1 MKKLFTSESVTPGHP
16 DKLCDKI
23 ADMILDAYL
32 KEDSTSRV
40 AVEVCAHKNG
50 IVVMGEVTSR
60 ASIDIEKIVRNT
72 IIDVGYDND
81 NLGFNGNNVK
91 VSININTQ
99 SNDIAMGVNTSS
111 DSKLLGAGDQG
122 MMFGYATNETDSFM
136 PYPIYLANKLSEKL
150 YNTFKTNKIPYLR
163 PDGKTQVTIC
173 YIDDVPKY
181 VDTIVIS
188 AQHDEI
194 DLDTLRKD
202 IKEKIIDK
210 TIPKEMI
217 NENTKIY
224 INPTGRFVLGGPI
237 ADSGLT
243 GRKIVV
249 DTYGGVCGHGG
260 GAFSGKDYTK
270 VDRSASY
277 YARYVCKNIV
287 ASKICSKM
295 ELQVSYAIGM
305 SKPVSLYINTYNTNK
320 IPEDKILEII
330 NKVFNF
336 EPQNI
341 INELELSK
349 PIYHLTTCFGHFG
362 KSNLPWE
369 KLVKMIVICIKITS
383 CIQRRFFMLK
393 YFND

>member
-32 KEDSTSRV
+32 KEDSSSRV

-50 IVVMGEVTSR
+50 IVVMGEVTSK
-60 ASIDIEKIVRNT
+60 AKIDIERIVRNT

-122 MMFGYATNETDSFM
+122 MMFGYATDETENFM

-217 NENTKIY
+217 TENTKIY

-243 GRKIVV
+243 GRKIIV

-362 KSNLPWE
+362 KDNLPWE
-369 KLVKMIVICIKITS
+369 KLDKVEIIKS
-383 CIQRRFFMLK
+383 LL
-393 YFND
+393 N

>member
-32 KEDSTSRV
+32 KEDSSSRV

-50 IVVMGEVTSR
+50 IVVMGEVTSK
-60 ASIDIEKIVRNT
+60 AKIDIERIVRNT

-122 MMFGYATNETDSFM
+122 MMFGYATDETENFM
-136 PYPIYLANKLSEKL
+136 PYSIYLANKLSEKL
-150 YNTFKTNKIPYLR
+150 YNAFKTKKIPYLR

-320 IPEDKILEII
+320 ISEDKILEII

-362 KSNLPWE
+362 KDNLPWE
-369 KLVKMIVICIKITS
+369 KLDKVEIIKS
-383 CIQRRFFMLK
+383 LL
-393 YFND
+393 N

>member
-32 KEDSTSRV
+32 KKDSASRV
-40 AVEVCAHKNG
+40 AVEVCAHKSG

-60 ASIDIEKIVRNT
+60 ASIDIEKIVKDT

-91 VSININTQ
+91 ISVNINTQ
-99 SNDIAMGVNTSS
+99 SSDIAMGVNTSS

-122 MMFGYATNETDSFM
+122 MMFGYATNETDNFM

-173 YIDDVPKY
+173 YINDIPKY

-210 TIPKEMI
+210 TIPQKMI
-217 NENTKIY
+217 TKNTKIY
-224 INPTGRFVLGGPI
+224 INPTGRFVLGGPV

-243 GRKIVV
+243 GRKIIV

-341 INELELSK
+341 INELELTK

-369 KLVKMIVICIKITS
+369 KLDKVEEIK
-383 CIQRRFFMLK
+383 QEFGL
-393 YFND
+393 

>member
-32 KEDSTSRV
+32 KEDSSSRV

-50 IVVMGEVTSR
+50 IVVMGEVTSK
-60 ASIDIEKIVRNT
+60 AKIDIERIVRNT

-122 MMFGYATNETDSFM
+122 MMFGYATDETENFM
-136 PYPIYLANKLSEKL
+136 PYSIYLANKLSEKL
-150 YNTFKTNKIPYLR
+150 YNAFKTKKIPYLR

-243 GRKIVV
+243 GRKIIV

-362 KSNLPWE
+362 KDNLPWE
-369 KLVKMIVICIKITS
+369 KLDKVEIIKS
-383 CIQRRFFMLK
+383 LL
-393 YFND
+393 N

>member
-32 KEDSTSRV
+32 KEDSSSRV

-50 IVVMGEVTSR
+50 IVVMGEVTSK
-60 ASIDIEKIVRNT
+60 AKINIERIVRNT

-122 MMFGYATNETDSFM
+122 MMFGYATDETENFM
-136 PYPIYLANKLSEKL
+136 PYSIYLANKLSEKL
-150 YNTFKTNKIPYLR
+150 YNAFKTKKIPYLR

-362 KSNLPWE
+362 KDNLPWE
-369 KLVKMIVICIKITS
+369 KLDKVEIIKS
-383 CIQRRFFMLK
+383 LL
-393 YFND
+393 N

>member
-32 KEDSTSRV
+32 KEDSSSRV

-50 IVVMGEVTSR
+50 IVVMGEVTSK
-60 ASIDIEKIVRNT
+60 AKIDIERIVRNT

-122 MMFGYATNETDSFM
+122 MMFGYATDETENFM
-136 PYPIYLANKLSEKL
+136 PYSIYLANKLSEKL
-150 YNTFKTNKIPYLR
+150 YNAFKTKKISYLR

-362 KSNLPWE
+362 KDNLPWE
-369 KLVKMIVICIKITS
+369 KLDKVEIIKS
-383 CIQRRFFMLK
+383 LL
-393 YFND
+393 N

>member
-50 IVVMGEVTSR
+50 IVVMGEVTSK
-60 ASIDIEKIVRNT
+60 AKIDIEKIVRNT

-122 MMFGYATNETDSFM
+122 MMFGYATDETDSFM

-362 KSNLPWE
+362 KSKLPWE
-369 KLVKMIVICIKITS
+369 KLDKVEKIKS
-383 CIQRRFFMLK
+383 LL
-393 YFND
+393 N

>member
-1 MKKLFTSESVTPGHP
+1 MEREKILFTSESVTPGHP

-32 KEDSTSRV
+32 KEDSSSRV

-50 IVVMGEVTSR
+50 IVVMGEVTSK
-60 ASIDIEKIVRNT
+60 AKIDIERIVRNT

-122 MMFGYATNETDSFM
+122 MMFGYATDETENFM
-136 PYPIYLANKLSEKL
+136 PYSIYLANKLSEKL
-150 YNTFKTNKIPYLR
+150 YNAFKTKKIPYLR

-270 VDRSASY
+270 VDRSAAY
-277 YARYVCKNIV
+277 AARYVAKNLVGAGIARKCEV
-287 ASKICSKM
+287 QLA
-295 ELQVSYAIGM
+295 YAIGVA
-305 SKPVSLYINTYNTNK
+305 KPVSVFVDSFGTSKYSNEQLA
-320 IPEDKILEII
+320 DAV
-330 NKVFNF
+330 NKVFDLR
-336 EPQNI
+336 PAAI
-341 INELELSK
+341 IESLNLRKTKYQPTAAYGHMGREELNVAWERLDKTEELK
-349 PIYHLTTCFGHFG
+349 KALA
-362 KSNLPWE
+362 
-369 KLVKMIVICIKITS
+369 
-383 CIQRRFFMLK
+383 QQ
-393 YFND
+393 

>member
-32 KEDSTSRV
+32 KEDSSSRV

-50 IVVMGEVTSR
+50 IVVMGEVTSK
-60 ASIDIEKIVRNT
+60 AKIDIERIVRNT

-122 MMFGYATNETDSFM
+122 MMFGYATDETENFM
-136 PYPIYLANKLSEKL
+136 PYSIYLANKLSEKL
-150 YNTFKTNKIPYLR
+150 YNAFKTKKIPYLR

-362 KSNLPWE
+362 KDNLPWE
-369 KLVKMIVICIKITS
+369 KLDKVDA
-383 CIQRRFFMLK
+383 LK
-393 YFND
+393 KYL

>member
-122 MMFGYATNETDSFM
+122 MMFGYATDETDSFM

-173 YIDDVPKY
+173 YIDDIPKY

-305 SKPVSLYINTYNTNK
+305 SKPVSLYINTYKTNK

-369 KLVKMIVICIKITS
+369 KLDKVEIIKS
-383 CIQRRFFMLK
+383 LL
-393 YFND
+393 N

>member
-32 KEDSTSRV
+32 KEDSSSRV

-50 IVVMGEVTSR
+50 IVVMGEVTSK
-60 ASIDIEKIVRNT
+60 AKIDIERIVRNT

-202 IKEKIIDK
+202 IKEEIIDK

-320 IPEDKILEII
+320 ISEDKILEII

-362 KSNLPWE
+362 KDNLPWE
-369 KLVKMIVICIKITS
+369 KLDKVEIIKS
-383 CIQRRFFMLK
+383 LL
-393 YFND
+393 N

>member
-32 KEDSTSRV
+32 KEDSSSRV

-50 IVVMGEVTSR
+50 IVVMGEVTSK
-60 ASIDIEKIVRNT
+60 AKIDIERIVRNT
-72 IIDVGYDND
+72 IIDAGYDND

-122 MMFGYATNETDSFM
+122 MMFGYATDETENFM
-136 PYPIYLANKLSEKL
+136 PYSIYLANKLSEKL
-150 YNTFKTNKIPYLR
+150 YNAFKTKKIPYLR

-173 YIDDVPKY
+173 YIDDLPKY

-243 GRKIVV
+243 GRKIIV

-362 KSNLPWE
+362 KDNLPWE
-369 KLVKMIVICIKITS
+369 KLDKVEIIKS
-383 CIQRRFFMLK
+383 LL
-393 YFND
+393 N

>member
-32 KEDSTSRV
+32 KEDSSSRV

-50 IVVMGEVTSR
+50 IVVMGEVTSK
-60 ASIDIEKIVRNT
+60 AKIDIERIVRNT

-122 MMFGYATNETDSFM
+122 MMFGYATDETENFM
-136 PYPIYLANKLSEKL
+136 PYSIYLANKLSEKL
-150 YNTFKTNKIPYLR
+150 YNAFKTKKIPYLR

-210 TIPKEMI
+210 TIPKQMI

-362 KSNLPWE
+362 KDNLPWE
-369 KLVKMIVICIKITS
+369 KLDKVEIIKS
-383 CIQRRFFMLK
+383 LL
-393 YFND
+393 N

>member
-1 MKKLFTSESVTPGHP
+1 
-16 DKLCDKI
+16 
-23 ADMILDAYL
+23 
-32 KEDSTSRV
+32 
-40 AVEVCAHKNG
+40 
-50 IVVMGEVTSR
+50 MGEVTSK
-60 ASIDIEKIVRNT
+60 AKIDIERIVRNT

-122 MMFGYATNETDSFM
+122 MMFGYATDETENFM
-136 PYPIYLANKLSEKL
+136 PYSIYLANKLSEKL
-150 YNTFKTNKIPYLR
+150 YNAFKTKKIPYLR

-243 GRKIVV
+243 GRKIIV

-362 KSNLPWE
+362 KDNLPWE
-369 KLVKMIVICIKITS
+369 KLDKVEIIKS
-383 CIQRRFFMLK
+383 LL
-393 YFND
+393 N

>member
-32 KEDSTSRV
+32 KEDSSSRV

-50 IVVMGEVTSR
+50 IVVMGEVTSK
-60 ASIDIEKIVRNT
+60 AKIDIERIVRNT

-122 MMFGYATNETDSFM
+122 MMFGYATDETENFM
-136 PYPIYLANKLSEKL
+136 PYSIYLANKLSEKL
-150 YNTFKTNKIPYLR
+150 YNAFKTKKIPYLR

-362 KSNLPWE
+362 KDNLPWE
-369 KLVKMIVICIKITS
+369 KLDKVEIIKS
-383 CIQRRFFMLK
+383 LL
-393 YFND
+393 N

>member
-32 KEDSTSRV
+32 KEDSSSRV

-50 IVVMGEVTSR
+50 IVVMGEVTSK
-60 ASIDIEKIVRNT
+60 AKIDIERIVRNT

-122 MMFGYATNETDSFM
+122 MMFGYATDETENFM
-136 PYPIYLANKLSEKL
+136 PYSIYLANKLSEKL
-150 YNTFKTNKIPYLR
+150 YNAFKTKKIPYLR

-369 KLVKMIVICIKITS
+369 KLDKVEIIKS
-383 CIQRRFFMLK
+383 LL
-393 YFND
+393 N

>member
-32 KEDSTSRV
+32 KEDSSSRV

-50 IVVMGEVTSR
+50 IVVMGEVTSK
-60 ASIDIEKIVRNT
+60 AKIDIERIVRNT

-122 MMFGYATNETDSFM
+122 MMFGYATDETENFM
-136 PYPIYLANKLSEKL
+136 PYSIYLANKLSEKL
-150 YNTFKTNKIPYLR
+150 YNAFKTKKIPYLR
-163 PDGKTQVTIC
+163 QDGKTQVTIC

-243 GRKIVV
+243 GRKIIV

-362 KSNLPWE
+362 KDNLPWE
-369 KLVKMIVICIKITS
+369 KLDKVEIIKS
-383 CIQRRFFMLK
+383 LL
-393 YFND
+393 N

>member
-50 IVVMGEVTSR
+50 IVVMGEVTSK
-60 ASIDIEKIVRNT
+60 AKIDFERIVRNT

-122 MMFGYATNETDSFM
+122 MMFGYATDETENFM
-136 PYPIYLANKLSEKL
+136 PYSIYLANKLSEKL
-150 YNTFKTNKIPYLR
+150 YNAFKTKKIPYLR

-362 KSNLPWE
+362 KNNLPWE
-369 KLVKMIVICIKITS
+369 KLDKVEIIKS
-383 CIQRRFFMLK
+383 LL
-393 YFND
+393 N

>member
-32 KEDSTSRV
+32 KEDSSSRV

-50 IVVMGEVTSR
+50 IVIMGEVTSK
-60 ASIDIEKIVRNT
+60 AKIDIERIVRNT

-122 MMFGYATNETDSFM
+122 MMFGYATDETENFM

-202 IKEKIIDK
+202 IKEEIIDK

-362 KSNLPWE
+362 KDNLPWE
-369 KLVKMIVICIKITS
+369 KLDKVEIIKS
-383 CIQRRFFMLK
+383 LL
-393 YFND
+393 N

>member
-32 KEDSTSRV
+32 KEDSSSRV

-50 IVVMGEVTSR
+50 IVVMGEVISK
-60 ASIDIEKIVRNT
+60 AKIDIERIVRNT

-122 MMFGYATNETDSFM
+122 MMFGYATDETENFM
-136 PYPIYLANKLSEKL
+136 PYSIYLANKLSEKL
-150 YNTFKTNKIPYLR
+150 YNAFKTKKIPYLR

-181 VDTIVIS
+181 VNTIVIS

-362 KSNLPWE
+362 KDNLPWE
-369 KLVKMIVICIKITS
+369 KLDKVEIIKS
-383 CIQRRFFMLK
+383 LL
-393 YFND
+393 N

>member
-32 KEDSTSRV
+32 KEDSSSRV

-50 IVVMGEVTSR
+50 IVVMGEVTSK
-60 ASIDIEKIVRNT
+60 AKIDIERIVRNT

-91 VSININTQ
+91 VSLNINTQ

-122 MMFGYATNETDSFM
+122 MMFGYATDETENFM
-136 PYPIYLANKLSEKL
+136 PYSIYLANKLSEKL
-150 YNTFKTNKIPYLR
+150 YNAFKTKKIPYLR

-243 GRKIVV
+243 GRKIIV

-362 KSNLPWE
+362 KDNLPWE
-369 KLVKMIVICIKITS
+369 KLDKVEIIKS
-383 CIQRRFFMLK
+383 LL
-393 YFND
+393 N

>member
-32 KEDSTSRV
+32 KEDSSSRV

-50 IVVMGEVTSR
+50 IVVMGEVTSK
-60 ASIDIEKIVRNT
+60 AKIDIERIVRNT

-81 NLGFNGNNVK
+81 NLDFNGNNVK

-122 MMFGYATNETDSFM
+122 MMFGYATDETENFM
-136 PYPIYLANKLSEKL
+136 PYSIYLANKLSEKL
-150 YNTFKTNKIPYLR
+150 YNAFKTKKIPYLR

-173 YIDDVPKY
+173 YIDDLPKY

-320 IPEDKILEII
+320 MPEDKILEII

-362 KSNLPWE
+362 KDNLPWE
-369 KLVKMIVICIKITS
+369 KLDKVEIIKS
-383 CIQRRFFMLK
+383 LL
-393 YFND
+393 N

>member
-32 KEDSTSRV
+32 KEDSSSRV

-50 IVVMGEVTSR
+50 IVVMGEVTSK
-60 ASIDIEKIVRNT
+60 AKIDFERIVRNT

-122 MMFGYATNETDSFM
+122 MMFGYATDETENFM
-136 PYPIYLANKLSEKL
+136 PYSIYLANKLSEKL
-150 YNTFKTNKIPYLR
+150 YNAFKTKKIPYLR

-341 INELELSK
+341 INKLELSK

-362 KSNLPWE
+362 KDNLPWE
-369 KLVKMIVICIKITS
+369 KLDKVEIIKS
-383 CIQRRFFMLK
+383 LL
-393 YFND
+393 N